1 MLIIGCVVWYRL
13 RCNGIFVLNDNPVD
27 RSFDFKIMF
36 DFKSMFE
43 ECKEVE
49 VYLVFNLY
57 FCLETIIEIACLY
70 LLSLF

>member
-27 RSFDFKIMF
+27 RSFDFK
-36 DFKSMFE
+36 SMFE

-57 FCLETIIEIACLY
+57 FCLETIIEIVYLY